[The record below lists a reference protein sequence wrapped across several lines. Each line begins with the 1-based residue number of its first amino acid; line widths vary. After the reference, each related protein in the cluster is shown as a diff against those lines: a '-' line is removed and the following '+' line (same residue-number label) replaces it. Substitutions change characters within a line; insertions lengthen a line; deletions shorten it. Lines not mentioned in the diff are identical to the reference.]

1 MQRLKHRWQQ
11 AHVDELLRLLVRA
24 CRQIAD
30 SANNWD
36 LDRERL
42 VVDKLNKSRQ

>member
-1 MQRLKHRWQQ
+1 MKRLKHCWQQ
-11 AHVDELLRLLVRA
+11 AHVDELLRLLISA

-30 SANNWD
+30 GADDWD

-42 VVDKLNKSRQ
+42 VVDKLNEPR